1 MCRRL
6 TTVSPNTSFSSC
18 VASKSFNKDGHCD
31 AEEYERYTSPK
42 ACSREDVR
50 SKRHRLWSAAF
61 EDLRSE
67 KQSKNLVSYPV
78 HCKLVLYLCSNSC
91 CERLRSS
98 LWIAWHNGCNLL
110 TAPWYSQLELLP
122 VISKR
127 GMKQSSVKKTNQNG
141 ETIEVCTQDC
151 LCLHVYLHSDSYKVT
166 QWLECKSN

>member
-6 TTVSPNTSFSSC
+6 TTVLPNTSFSSR

-50 SKRHRLWSAAF
+50 SKRHKLWSAAF

-78 HCKLVLYLCSNSC
+78 HCKLALYLCSNSC
-91 CERLRSS
+91 CEILMSS
-98 LWIAWHNGCNLL
+98 LWVAWHNGCNLL
-110 TAPWYSQLELLP
+110 TATWYSQLELLL

-127 GMKQSSVKKTNQNG
+127 GMKQSNIKKKNKSEWSNY
-141 ETIEVCTQDC
+141 
-151 LCLHVYLHSDSYKVT
+151 LCMHTSLKIAST
-166 QWLECKSN
+166 